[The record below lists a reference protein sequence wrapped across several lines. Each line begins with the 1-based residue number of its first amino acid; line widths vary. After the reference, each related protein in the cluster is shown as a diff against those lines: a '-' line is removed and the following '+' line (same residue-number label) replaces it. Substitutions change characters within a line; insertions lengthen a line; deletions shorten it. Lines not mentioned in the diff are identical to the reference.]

1 MTKSFLNSWPLA
13 IFAFLDTMDKKNTKT
28 AGGNRKKNQ
37 FLMVTKPSKNWSYN
51 NQFVVTNANINDKI
65 YPII

>member
-1 MTKSFLNSWPLA
+1 MATGDLCIPGYNGH
-13 IFAFLDTMDKKNTKT
+13 KNTKT